1 MPEIVKRHP
10 SQKFRYGYFEIHRI
24 RMNQP
29 HTQETEEKERSQVPH
44 ALSIIDHLELSV
56 DADMSF
62 RHIRNDEILT
72 YPLSGTVTYQD
83 ENQREALSAKKLL
96 LVSTG
101 DGLDYRITVP
111 LVNAELLQFYFMPA
125 VADLEPQIQLY
136 QRPEPINEGEWQ
148 LLCGNQASRAPLVTT
163 QNIRFY
169 DIKQTTGNLA
179 TLPSDANYQPILYLA
194 RGQLRFGDE
203 AIMSGDIVTLAP
215 NEPFQAQ
222 IISPIQLVCI
232 LVETPLTV
240 SVEGTL
246 SSTSI

>member
-29 HTQETEEKERSQVPH
+29 RAQEAEEKERPH
-44 ALSIIDHLELSV
+44 ALSMIDHLELSV

-83 ENQREALSAKKLL
+83 ETHREALSAKKLL

-125 VADLEPQIQLY
+125 IADLKPQIQHY
-136 QRPEPINEGEWQ
+136 QRPEPMKEGEWQ
-148 LLCGNQASRAPLVTT
+148 LLCGNQASHAPLVTT
-163 QNIRFY
+163 QNILFY

-179 TLPSDANYQPILYLA
+179 ALPSEANYQPILYLA
-194 RGQLRFGDE
+194 RGRLRFGDE

-222 IISPIQLVCI
+222 IISPIQLICI

-240 SVEGTL
+240 GIEGTL
-246 SSTSI
+246 GSTSI